1 MMTEQKI
8 QLGEQ
13 SILCKPD
20 ESLLNALLRE
30 QVDISH
36 SCHQGACQSC
46 LLRSL
51 DGAPPIEAQHGLKE
65 GLKKQNYFLACLCYP
80 QQAMRIAH
88 RHHTDF
94 MTHGTVSAKQALNAE
109 TLLLTLDLDEPMDYY
124 AGQFVNLQRDDGLSR
139 SYSIAN
145 NRIHSKQLSFHIR
158 RLAGGRFSSW
168 THEDLNLGDRIA
180 VSGPQGLCYY
190 LPDKPD
196 SPLLLIGTGSGL
208 APLAGII
215 SEALHQG
222 HKGDIY
228 LYHGSRDLN
237 GLYWVEEMQALAET
251 HANFHYHPC
260 ISSGEPPEHVFA
272 GRANDVAF
280 SQLPDLKG
288 WRIYLCGHPDMV
300 SNTKRQA
307 FLKGASLSDI
317 YADAFHVA
325 SGSLD

>member
-1 MMTEQKI
+1 MTEQKI
-8 QLGEQ
+8 QLGAQ
-13 SILCKPD
+13 TISCKAD
-20 ESLLNALLRE
+20 ESVLDALLRE
-30 QVDISH
+30 QVAIAH
-36 SCHQGACQSC
+36 SCRQGVCQSC

-51 DGAPPIEAQHGLKE
+51 EGAPPIEAQHGLKE
-65 GLKKQNYFLACLCYP
+65 GLKQQNYFLACLCYP

-88 RHHTDF
+88 RHHSNF
-94 MTHGTVSAKQALNAE
+94 ITHGTVSAKQALNAE
-109 TLLLTLDLDEPMDYY
+109 TLLLTLDLDEPLDYY
-124 AGQFVNLQRDDGLSR
+124 AGQFVNLRRDDGLVR

-145 NRIHSKQLSFHIR
+145 NSIYNKQLTFHIR
-158 RLAGGRFSSW
+158 RLAGGRFSAW
-168 THEDLNLGDRIA
+168 AHEDLNLGDRLA
-180 VSGPQGLCYY
+180 VSEPQGLCYY

-222 HKGDIY
+222 HRGDIY

-237 GLYWVEEMQALAET
+237 GLYWLEEMQALAES
-251 HANFHYHPC
+251 HANFHYYPC

-280 SQLPDLKG
+280 SQLSALKG

-300 SNTKRQA
+300 NNTKRQA
-307 FLKGASLSDI
+307 YLKGASLADI

-325 SGSLD
+325 SSSLD

>member
-1 MMTEQKI
+1 MTRQKI

-13 SILCKPD
+13 LILCQPD
-20 ESLLNALLRE
+20 ESLLDALLRE
-30 QVDISH
+30 QIDISH
-36 SCHQGACQSC
+36 SCRQGVCQSC

-51 DGAPPIEAQHGLKE
+51 DSPPSTAAQHGLKD

-80 QQAMRIAH
+80 QKAMRIAYS
-88 RHHTDF
+88 HHAEF
-94 MTHGTVSAKQALNAE
+94 ITHGTVSAMQTLNAE
-109 TLLLTLDLDEPMDYY
+109 TLLLTLDLDEALDYY
-124 AGQFVNLQRDDGLSR
+124 AGQFVNLQRNDGLMR

-158 RLAGGRFSSW
+158 RLAGGRFSGW
-168 THEDLNLGDRIA
+168 AHEELRLGDRLA
-180 VSGPQGLCYY
+180 VSEPQGLCYY
-190 LPDKPD
+190 LPDKPE

-215 SEALHQG
+215 NEALHQG
-222 HKGDIY
+222 HTGDIY

-237 GLYWVEEMQALAET
+237 GLYWVEEMQALAEA
-251 HANFHYHPC
+251 HSNFHYRPC
-260 ISSGEPPEHVFA
+260 ISSGEPPEHLFS
-272 GRANDVAF
+272 GRANEVAF

-288 WRIYLCGHPDMV
+288 WRVYLCGHPDMV
-300 SNTKRQA
+300 NNTKRQA

-325 SGSLD
+325 SNSLN